1 MNVAF
6 SERRARRSVRVECP
20 GMRSRPVRI
29 GLFGRFGSGNLG
41 NDGSL
46 EAVWDH
52 LRRLVPDAEFVC
64 ICTDEDE
71 LKRRLAI
78 ETRPINW
85 SSSSSGTFGV
95 LNRLC
100 RKIPGKLI
108 DIAHTLSCVRSFDM
122 IVVPGTGI
130 LDDFGERPRGMPYDL
145 FRWCLAA
152 RLNRVQFALVDIGAG
167 PIRNPLSRWLM
178 RAAAGMASYRSYRD
192 SISKEFALE
201 IGIDAKDDQV
211 YPDVAFGL
219 PTPPVRARL
228 PAGSSL
234 AVGLGVMS
242 YRGWYGFAL
251 GADAVHARYIETIK
265 EFAVWL
271 LDQGHDVRFVMG
283 EDSDREPCELV
294 LTEALRVRPGLD
306 DGRIAFDRAESLHDV
321 MRQLARTDVV
331 VATRY
336 HSVVCALKL
345 CRPTVALGYARKHDV
360 LLESMGLKGYGLSVE
375 ETDLDALKLQFIRLL
390 KDRES
395 LERILR
401 RRNARAIELL
411 AMQFEKLAAK
421 LS

>member
-1 MNVAF
+1 MSVAF
-6 SERRARRSVRVECP
+6 SAPRARRSDRVERP
-20 GMRSRPVRI
+20 GMRRRPVRV
-29 GLFGRFGSGNLG
+29 GLFGKFGCGNLG

-52 LRRLVPDAEFVC
+52 LRRLIPDAEFVC
-64 ICTDEDE
+64 ICTDEHE
-71 LKRRLAI
+71 LKQRLAI

-85 SSSSSGTFGV
+85 SSSSSGAFGL

-152 RLNRVQFALVDIGAG
+152 RMNRVQVAFVSIGAG
-167 PIRNPLSRWLM
+167 PIRNPVSRWLM
-178 RAAAGMASYRSYRD
+178 RAAAGMANYRSYRD
-192 SISKEFALE
+192 FVSKEFALE
-201 IGIDAKDDQV
+201 IGLDANHDQV

-219 PTPPVRARL
+219 PPPPARARL
-228 PAGSSL
+228 LAGPSL
-234 AVGLGVMS
+234 TVGLGVMS
-242 YRGWYGFAL
+242 YRGWYGYAT
-251 GADAVHARYIETIK
+251 GADAVHARYIDTNK

-271 LDQGHDVRFVMG
+271 LDQGHDVRLVMG
-283 EDSDREPCELV
+283 EDSDGGPCESV
-294 LTEALRVRPGLD
+294 LTEALRARPGLEV
-306 DGRIAFDRAESLHDV
+306 GRIAFDRAASLHDV
-321 MRQLARTDVV
+321 MRQLALTDVV

-375 ETDLDALKLQFIRLL
+375 ETDLDALKLQFNRLL

-401 RRNARAIELL
+401 RRTARAIELL
-411 AMQFEKLAAK
+411 AMQFEKLATR